1 MVHVVELG
9 GVALHRYVFRALPFQ
24 SDVTAGRVPWPQG
37 GGRRK
42 PGTAPC
48 VRWRPYSPA
57 CSFTSWRSRHRT
69 RACFA
74 AAMPGS
80 SPTMT
85 QATAIAQI
93 YGSASMRALATPSIR
108 APRFRNGLPRA
119 PQACLP
125 RALPAPGCPKHRTP
139 RSWSR
144 STSCSSI
151 PPCQP
156 HVAHERCVQRGLRWS
171 GGQNDLEAAMNDGQ
185 IRIRPKNY
193 DVSFVYGRF
202 GSSSCNQ
209 LAG

>member
-24 SDVTAGRVPWPQG
+24 TGRVPWPQG

-57 CSFTSWRSRHRT
+57 CSFTSWRSRYRT

-93 YGSASMRALATPSIR
+93 YGTASMRALATPSIR

-125 RALPAPGCPKHRTP
+125 RALPAPGCPNTEPRGPGAEARAVRAHRHVSLMWHMNTAFSLGSAGAAAKTTWRP
-139 RSWSR
+139 R
-144 STSCSSI
+144 
-151 PPCQP
+151 
-156 HVAHERCVQRGLRWS
+156 
-171 GGQNDLEAAMNDGQ
+171 
-185 IRIRPKNY
+185 
-193 DVSFVYGRF
+193 
-202 GSSSCNQ
+202 
-209 LAG
+209 